1 MRRHAFA
8 PRAQRDLQS
17 QIDYLNDQ
25 GAFDAAEK
33 LLARIEQFV
42 AQFLTAHPKTGIYL
56 AHRDLWE
63 TWVPR
68 TRLVLWYRFTD
79 TTLEIARVW
88 HTSQDRQR
96 S

>member
-1 MRRHAFA
+1 MRSHSFA
-8 PRAQRDLQS
+8 PRAERDLQW
-17 QIDYLNDQ
+17 QIDYLNGQ
-25 GAFDAAEK
+25 GAFDAADR
-33 LLARIEQFV
+33 LLARVEQFV
-42 AQFLTAHPKTGIYL
+42 ARFLTVHPKTGVYL
-56 AHRDLWE
+56 AHRELWE

-79 TTLEIARVW
+79 EMLEIARVW

>member
-1 MRRHAFA
+1 MRSHVFA
-8 PRAQRDLQS
+8 PRAQRDLRS

-25 GAFDAAEK
+25 CAFDAAER
-33 LLARIEQFV
+33 LLTRIEQFV
-42 AQFLTAHPKTGIYL
+42 ANFLAVHPKTGVYL
-56 AHRDLWE
+56 DHRGLWE
-63 TWVPR
+63 TWVPH

>member
-1 MRRHAFA
+1 MRNHVFA

-25 GAFDAAEK
+25 GAFDAADW
-33 LLARIEQFV
+33 LLTRIEQFV
-42 AQFLTAHPKTGIYL
+42 ANFLVVHPKTGAYL
-56 AHRDLWE
+56 DHRDLWE
-63 TWVPR
+63 TWVPQS
-68 TRLVLWYRFTD
+68 RLVLWYRFTD
-79 TTLEIARVW
+79 STIEIARVW

>member
-1 MRRHAFA
+1 MRSYAFA

-25 GAFDAAEK
+25 CAFDAADH

-42 AQFLTAHPKTGIYL
+42 AHFLILHPKTGIFIN
-56 AHRDLWE
+56 HRELWE
-63 TWVPR
+63 TWVPQ